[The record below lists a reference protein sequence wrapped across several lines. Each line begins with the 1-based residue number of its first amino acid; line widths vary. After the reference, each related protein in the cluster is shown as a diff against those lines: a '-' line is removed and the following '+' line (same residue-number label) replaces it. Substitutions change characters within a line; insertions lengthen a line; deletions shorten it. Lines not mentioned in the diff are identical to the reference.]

1 MFNKPTA
8 DTTSKESNQGSF
20 ETFLSLLS
28 CRYVF
33 SKILFVSRCKKNLPN
48 HFIKEMGEN
57 SISQNLKYSYSS
69 LERKL
74 VILHRNEEKDQP
86 WMRKLFVENKSLF
99 QSCHK
104 RQLK

>member
-1 MFNKPTA
+1 
-8 DTTSKESNQGSF
+8 
-20 ETFLSLLS
+20 
-28 CRYVF
+28 
-33 SKILFVSRCKKNLPN
+33 
-48 HFIKEMGEN
+48 MGEN

-86 WMRKLFVENKSLF
+86 WMRKFFVENKSLF

-104 RQLK
+104 RQLKSVERKEQNWTNILENKVKQCWRWNKSTNMVIYKRQ